1 MSLLLL
7 LFLLVGAV
15 TISSFFHKKFG
26 FSILFYFLLL
36 IVFLYSFSFLLP
48 LNFSFYLFIVIT
60 LGSFL
65 YDLSLLR
72 HCPLKSFAH
81 LNFEYDS
88 TI

>member
-36 IVFLYSFSFLLP
+36 IVFLYGFSFLLP

-65 YDLSLLR
+65 YVLLKKKI
-72 HCPLKSFAH
+72 CILFF
-81 LNFEYDS
+81 LLFIEYK
-88 TI
+88 